1 MKANQKQTDTAG
13 SAPFLFGGFCC
24 RACRAPAG
32 QGHAWAATRSS
43 GTGTA
48 LVWRKGGGDTSRD
61 SRTGAWGCCHSR
73 AVGGEDGSV
82 EVPRDE
88 DCPCG
93 WAGGAAHKRA
103 KGTFVGPFGSRQPP
117 VPAGERSHKGTP
129 QALPCAHGSTE
140 LWRRPSPWDPRMLPL
155 LRRAWLCLGAL
166 LVAPHVSGA
175 AVPRDP
181 HPHCLWWRFPLCP
194 SALLPLHGGAALP
207 TLWLLRGAGSRAAPQ
222 GKHSCP
228 LLSPQCDLLHL
239 PAAPRPWGGQGP
251 TARARGPHGA
261 VGVQLS
267 PTAWRRRG
275 PRSC

>member
-13 SAPFLFGGFCC
+13 SAPFLLAASVAG
-24 RACRAPAG
+24 PAG
-32 QGHAWAATRSS
+32 LLLGRDTCGQQHAAVGQGQHWYGGRVGGTPPGTAGRARGAAATPGRWGARMAPWRSH
-43 GTGTA
+43 GMRTVHA
-48 LVWRKGGGDTSRD
+48 GGL
-61 SRTGAWGCCHSR
+61 
-73 AVGGEDGSV
+73 
-82 EVPRDE
+82 
-88 DCPCG
+88 
-93 WAGGAAHKRA
+93 GGAAHKRA
-103 KGTFVGPFGSRQPP
+103 KGTFVGPFGSRKPP

-251 TARARGPHGA
+251 TARARGPHWA